1 MDKNTRLKLTEIIDA
16 LKTAVDTDDLGAIVN
31 GVTALEEFAGEGQ
44 HQQRDPYLDEN
55 NVAAAHN
62 AAEALETLPTSDALT
77 EAMTLENPYGRQE
90 IYVSENRQYKVSL
103 AKGYDFNCQHPIG
116 WLVFT
121 PLTDDAPLH
130 DWRIM
135 QQFKNE
141 LCGAQNYAV
150 EIYPAESDLVDC
162 NNNMHLFVWLDG
174 YKPPFGMRGR
184 KVVDPSL
191 NPPYLETATPQR
203 PFARRPPGAVNALE
217 ATEAILRGN
226 VPFTPTAVAQKKIAA
241 RKAKNL
247 G

>member
-1 MDKNTRLKLTEIIDA
+1 MSN
-16 LKTAVDTDDLGAIVN
+16 
-31 GVTALEEFAGEGQ
+31 LEELEAWGK
-44 HQQRDPYLDEN
+44 
-55 NVAAAHN
+55 
-62 AAEALETLPTSDALT
+62 ALETVPTSDALT
-77 EAMTLENPYGRQE
+77 LRKAMTLERPYGRQE

-103 AKGYDFNCQHPIG
+103 AKGYDFNCQHPIV
-116 WLVFT
+116 WLVIT

-184 KVVDPSL
+184 NVVDPSL

-203 PFARRPPGAVNALE
+203 PFAKRPPGAVNSLE

-226 VPFTPTAVAQKKIAA
+226 VPFTLTAAA
-241 RKAKNL
+241 RKKLAERKAKEKRRSR
-247 G
+247 